1 MRGFGWEDL
10 RATSALPTRFLSYS
24 KNSLNPPL
32 LIIITTTKS
41 QQLQNEQISW
51 VQAIN
56 YLLDACGTTLSGSG
70 PLMPYDDRSNYE
82 KGGAE
87 QFFGWLVG
95 WLVHYSWNYAK
106 GSSEGS
112 LSLIED
118 PSRGPQAHFFDPLL
132 RDQNRGNARQQNAIG
147 MPRGGCNRWPLIIS
161 NYILFYIA
169 CNLRGRFSLLKLKT
183 AQRWRRRMKVIMHC
197 SQRFLVFRIAEKL

>member
-1 MRGFGWEDL
+1 MHVAQRWVG
-10 RATSALPTRFLSYS
+10 AALWCLMMIGP
-24 KNSLNPPL
+24 
-32 LIIITTTKS
+32 ITKKAAQS
-41 QQLQNEQISW
+41 S
-51 VQAIN
+51 
-56 YLLDACGTTLSGSG
+56 
-70 PLMPYDDRSNYE
+70 
-82 KGGAE
+82 
-87 QFFGWLVG
+87 FLVG

-118 PSRGPQAHFFDPLL
+118 PSRGPQAHFFDPPL

-183 AQRWRRRMKVIMHC
+183 PQRWRRRMKVIIALRASWFSGLLKDYDSREQNMRHILWFK
-197 SQRFLVFRIAEKL
+197 SKEVNYTHLSLIQINFLVISCNFSILRI